1 MGPIG
6 FLLSGLGLF
15 FIGVRG
21 LSANLVPL
29 VGRRA
34 RAAFAGAL
42 RAPLSTAVS
51 GIVAG
56 VVTQSATAVSWI
68 IVSFVRGGVLPDGPA
83 LMAPTWANV
92 GTALLPLIVAI
103 DTATPAAIV
112 IGLVGFVTYFKL
124 ARGDR
129 MRNALEAAL
138 GAALLL
144 FGMHLVSI
152 AVGPMRDSLM
162 SNPWWMLA
170 LDSPLLLAAIGA
182 GFAFAAQSSS
192 VAAAIAVAAV
202 SGGLLG
208 LGAALPL
215 VAGAN
220 LASSFNNMLMIPGEA
235 TSGRLV
241 FALQVV
247 QKLAGSVLLALL
259 CVVAALYPDATA
271 GMLRLAGEDAGAQIA
286 IVFLLAQVG
295 GAFITNLL
303 EMPTRRVLLRL
314 LPANASETLAQP
326 AFLLREASHDPD
338 TALDLA
344 LRELARLTARLPL
357 LLDHVRDE
365 GEPSTPPA
373 ATLKIAGQ
381 SLAATIRAYL
391 ATLLDGALT
400 REQVA
405 TALLMD
411 EGAANAGALH
421 EALAEFAEA
430 AHEAQAVDTA
440 QRLIEA
446 LHALLSAVAEH
457 GESLGAEDDALVLA
471 LLGHRDRLMDDLRLR
486 LSTQQDITPTAQNA
500 LFRMSLLFERI
511 VWMSRRLVNDFTQ
524 AHRALEQS

>member
-29 VGRRA
+29 IGRRA
-34 RAAFAGAL
+34 RAAFAHAL
-42 RAPLSTAVS
+42 KGSASSAIS
-51 GIVAG
+51 GMIAG
-56 VVTQSATAVSWI
+56 MVTQSSTAVSWI

-112 IGLVGFVTYFKL
+112 IGLVGFATYFKL

-138 GAALLL
+138 GGALLL

-152 AVGPMRDSLM
+152 AVGPMRESLM
-162 SNPWWMLA
+162 GNPLWAIALGNPW
-170 LDSPLLLAAIGA
+170 LLAGIGA
-182 GFAFAAQSSS
+182 AFAFAAQSSS

-202 SGGLLG
+202 SGGLLDIS
-208 LGAALPL
+208 AALPL
-215 VAGAN
+215 LAGAN
-220 LASSFNNMLMIPGEA
+220 FASSFNNMLMIPGEA
-235 TSGRLV
+235 TSGRIV
-241 FALQVV
+241 FALQAV
-247 QKLAGSVLLALL
+247 QKIAGSVLLALL
-259 CVVAALYPDATA
+259 CLGASQYPDHVSGIL
-271 GMLRLAGEDAGAQIA
+271 GMAGEEAGAQVA
-286 IVFLLAQVG
+286 IVFLLTQIG
-295 GAFITNLL
+295 GAFITNLVEL
-303 EMPTRRVLLRL
+303 PTRRLLLHL
-314 LPANASETLAQP
+314 LPANPAETLAQP
-326 AFLLREASHDPD
+326 VFLLRAASADPA
-338 TALDLA
+338 TALDLS

-357 LLDHVRDE
+357 MLDHVRDDADT
-365 GEPSTPPA
+365 STPPA

-381 SLAATIRAYL
+381 SLAGTIKAYL

-405 TALLMD
+405 SALLID
-411 EGAANAGALH
+411 EGASDVGALH

-430 AHEAQAVDTA
+430 AREAQGIDTA

-446 LHALLSAVAEH
+446 LHAILYAVADH
-457 GESLGAEDDALVLA
+457 GESLGTEDASLVLG
-471 LLGHRDRLMDDLRLR
+471 LLGHRDHLMEELRQR
-486 LSTQQDITPTAQNA
+486 LSAQYEIAPAAQNA
-500 LFRMSLLFERI
+500 LFRMTMLFERI
-511 VWMSRRLVNDFTQ
+511 VWTARRLVNDFTQ
-524 AHRALEQS
+524 AHRSIDAS